1 MFCDDNDREWL
12 HEAQITVSELNHPTP
27 FDAAQN
33 TSELLGCKHTL
44 QAHVQL
50 FHTRTPKFFSAG
62 LLSVSYS
69 PSLWLPT
76 PSATPCWTS
85 LGSHG
90 PAFQASPGLS
100 GWHPFLLHQLHRS
113 AWCHQ
118 ANLLRMHSVLLY
130 KLLIKNTRPKTG
142 PLRDWIYVRWWSNF
156 LTRWAFS
163 PFQVTL
169 LLCLWF
175 LYPCVSIVV
184 KSNLQ
189 NASRSMPWKIC
200 CLYFTQEFPNIIPQG
215 DNTGQL
221 NKLSQEKKKK

>member
-1 MFCDDNDREWL
+1 MV
-12 HEAQITVSELNHPTP
+12 T
-27 FDAAQN
+27 
-33 TSELLGCKHTL
+33 
-44 QAHVQL
+44 
-50 FHTRTPKFFSAG
+50 
-62 LLSVSYS
+62 
-69 PSLWLPT
+69 T

-221 NKLSQEKKKK
+221 NKLSQEKKKNKPVVICLGQNLFLVFCLSAKERIWLSHYFWRKRQLIPLTCLRKGALEETSFS